1 MSRTQL
7 WAAAIAALT
16 AIVLIWLLGPILTP
30 FLVGAALAY
39 LCDPMVERLHKW
51 KLPRT
56 LAVLLVLLFVVS
68 IVVLFLVLIVPLMRH
83 EFMLI
88 NQRLPN
94 AQIWVEQ
101 IAVPWLINTVG
112 LDESK
117 ISLSYLRGAFAEHI
131 PAASSVIGMIVGKVG
146 KSGLA
151 IIGFAVNLMLVPV
164 VFFFLLRDWPAIKN
178 GVIAMS
184 PEHIRRRFGPMMQEC
199 DEALSAFLRGQLM
212 VMTSLAVFY
221 TVGLWMVGLD
231 IALLVGVFAGLAS
244 FIPYLGFGLGLVLAV
259 IGALLQFADPTMA
272 IWVIGVFVAG
282 QLLEGVVLQPLLL
295 GDRIGLHPVAVIFAV
310 LAGGQLFGFIGVLLA
325 LPAAAIL
332 LVLIKHGLRYYRES
346 SFYRGRS
353 SENSEH
359 MYEPSANVDSA
370 KPVNVSIEA
379 EPKGDIT

>member
-1 MSRTQL
+1 MSRIQI
-7 WAAAIAALT
+7 WGAAIAGLSVV
-16 AIVLIWLLGPILTP
+16 ILVWLLGPMLTP
-30 FLVGAALAY
+30 FLIGAALAY

-51 KLPRT
+51 KVPRT
-56 LAVLLVLLFVVS
+56 LAVLLVLFFVIN
-68 IVVLFLVLIVPLMRH
+68 IVVLFLVLIIPLMRH
-83 EFMLI
+83 EFILI

-94 AQIWVEQ
+94 AQLWVEQ
-101 IAVPWLINTVG
+101 TAVPWLVNTVG

-117 ISLSYLRGAFAEHI
+117 ISLSYLKETFSAHI
-131 PAASSVIGMIVGKVG
+131 PAAGNIIGMIVGKVG

-151 IIGFAVNLMLVPV
+151 IIGFVVNLLLVPV
-164 VFFFLLRDWPAIKN
+164 VFFFLLRDWPTIKN

-184 PEHIRRRFGPMMQEC
+184 PEHIRRRFSPMMQEC
-199 DEALSAFLRGQLM
+199 DSALSAFLRGQLM
-212 VMTSLAVFY
+212 VMTSLAIFY
-221 TVGLWMVGLD
+221 TVGLWIVGLD

-282 QLLEGVVLQPLLL
+282 QLLEGIVLQPLLL

-325 LPAAAIL
+325 LPAAAVL
-332 LVLIKHGLRYYRES
+332 LVLVKHGLRYYRES
-346 SFYRGRS
+346 SFYRGPS
-353 SENSEH
+353 SERSESTN
-359 MYEPSANVDSA
+359 EPSANVDSI
-370 KPVNVSIEA
+370 KQVNVSIEA